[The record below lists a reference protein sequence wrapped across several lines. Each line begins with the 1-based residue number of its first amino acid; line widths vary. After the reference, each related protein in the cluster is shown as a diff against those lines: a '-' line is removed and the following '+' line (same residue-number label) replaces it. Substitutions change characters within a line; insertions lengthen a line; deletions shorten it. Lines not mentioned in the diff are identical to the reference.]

1 MERRSLRQ
9 RMRRTMAVLKRLL
22 KRAGPDPPD
31 DPYAMVTA
39 PRKAAPAAS
48 QRRRGG

>member
-1 MERRSLRQ
+1 MAALR
-9 RMRRTMAVLKRLL
+9 RLL
-22 KRAGPDPPD
+22 KRNEPEPPD